1 MPDQESSKTTQDR
14 YFTIGEVSTL
24 CEVKQHVLR
33 YWETQFS
40 QLQQLTRL
48 NGRRYYSKVDVEF
61 IHELKDLLY
70 VRGFTIS
77 GAQKHLAT
85 KKEENKQEEEAKV
98 SQSTIKAAIQ
108 DLHDAKQMLKEI
120 TLD

>member
-1 MPDQESSKTTQDR
+1 MPGQESSKPSQDR

-33 YWETQFS
+33 YWETQFV

-48 NGRRYYSKVDVEF
+48 NGRRYYTKTDIDF

-70 VRGFTIS
+70 ARGFTIS
-77 GAQKHLAT
+77 GAQKHLAAPR
-85 KKEENKQEEEAKV
+85 EENKTEEPATA
-98 SQSTIKAAIQ
+98 SQSTIKAVLE
-108 DLHDAKQMLKEI
+108 DLQDAKQMLKKI
-120 TLD
+120 TFD